1 MKEQVKVVMQ
11 NALLSTSKSM
21 NVDLI
26 NLRIQMRLSNNGIDC
41 YSMDKTEIIGNLSWN
56 KILGIKYLAF
66 KGIIVSSVED
76 KLKAMAINNKI
87 EMDDVNVRVS
97 AINPNGEPTLHLFN
111 SGKVVETLDIKEL
124 V

>member
-66 KGIIVSSVED
+66 KGIIVSSVKD